1 MTQHTGSASPMRL
14 GAFTVLTDEGIQPG
28 TLASALEERGF
39 ESCFLGEHSHVPV
52 HRETPNPHLVFRSLD
67 PIVAL
72 TAMAGAT
79 ERLRLG
85 TAVALVVQRD
95 PIYLA
100 KEVAT
105 LDLLSGGRVEL
116 GVGAGWLIEEMRN
129 HGTDPA
135 SRGALL
141 RERVLAMK
149 AIWTHEAAEFHG
161 DLVDFDPIYQW
172 PKPVQRPHPPV
183 LLGGWGPSTY
193 RRVLDYADGWL
204 PVAAGRSLDELAAG
218 IGQLQQ
224 HAKEQDRGPVPVTA
238 AFADPSLDDLAR
250 AADIGVDRALVM
262 VPDGAQEK
270 ETLELLD
277 HYTGFLAR

>member
-1 MTQHTGSASPMRL
+1 MRL
-14 GAFTVLTDEGIQPG
+14 GAFTVLTDEGIRPG
-28 TLASALEERGF
+28 ALASALEERGF
-39 ESCFLGEHSHVPV
+39 ESCFVGEHSHVPV
-52 HRETPNPHLVFRSLD
+52 HRETPNPNLVFRSLD

-72 TAMAGAT
+72 TAMAGT
-79 ERLRLG
+79 TSRLRLG

-116 GVGAGWLIEEMRN
+116 GVGAGWLTEEMRN

-135 SRGALL
+135 TRGTLL

-149 AIWTHEAAEFHG
+149 AIWTHDEAEFHG
-161 DLVDFDPIYQW
+161 ELVDFDPIYQW

-183 LLGGWGPSTY
+183 LLGGWGASTH
-193 RRVLDYADGWL
+193 RRVLEYGDGWL
-204 PVAAGRSLDELAAG
+204 PVAAGRSLAELAAA

-224 HAKEQDRGPVPVTA
+224 HAQDQGRSRLAVTA
-238 AFADPSLDDLAR
+238 AFADPSPDDLAR

-262 VPDGAQEK
+262 VPDGAGEN
-270 ETLELLD
+270 EALELLD
-277 HYTGFLAR
+277 RYTGYLAR

>member
-1 MTQHTGSASPMRL
+1 MTEQTGTANPMWL
-14 GAFTVLTDEGIQPG
+14 GAFTVLTDEGIRPG
-28 TLASALEERGF
+28 ALASALEERGF
-39 ESCFLGEHSHVPV
+39 ESCFVGEHSHVPV
-52 HRETPNPHLVFRSLD
+52 HRETPNPSLVFRSLD

-79 ERLRLG
+79 TRLRLG

-105 LDLLSGGRVEL
+105 LDFLSGGRVEL
-116 GVGAGWLIEEMRN
+116 GVGAGWLTEEMRN

-135 SRGALL
+135 TRGTLL

-149 AIWTHEAAEFHG
+149 AIWTHDEAEFHG
-161 DLVDFDPIYQW
+161 ELVDFDPIYQW

-183 LLGGWGPSTY
+183 LLGGWGPSTH

-204 PVAAGRSLDELAAG
+204 PVAAGRSLDELAIA

-224 HAKEQDRGPVPVTA
+224 HAQDQGRSRLAVTA
-238 AFADPSLDDLAR
+238 AFADPSPDDLAR

-262 VPDGAQEK
+262 VPDGAEAN

-277 HYTGFLAR
+277 RYTGYLAR

>member
-1 MTQHTGSASPMRL
+1 MTEHAGNANPMRL
-14 GAFTVLTDEGIQPG
+14 GAFTVLTDEGIRPAS
-28 TLASALEERGF
+28 LASALEERGF
-39 ESCFLGEHSHVPV
+39 ESCFVGEHSHVPV
-52 HRETPNPHLVFRSLD
+52 HRETPNPNLVLRSLD

-79 ERLRLG
+79 TRLRLG

-116 GVGAGWLIEEMRN
+116 GVGAGWLTEEMRN

-135 SRGALL
+135 TRLTLL

-149 AIWTHEAAEFHG
+149 AIWTYERAEFHG

-183 LLGGWGPSTY
+183 LLGGWGPSTF

-224 HAKEQDRGPVPVTA
+224 HAKQQGRGRVPVTA
-238 AFADPSLDDLAR
+238 AFADPSPDDLAR

-262 VPDGAQEK
+262 VPDGAEEK
-270 ETLELLD
+270 DTLELLD
-277 HYTGFLAR
+277 RYTSFPAQ

>member
-1 MTQHTGSASPMRL
+1 MRL
-14 GAFTVLTDEGIQPG
+14 GVFTVLTDEGIRPG
-28 TLASALEERGF
+28 ALASALEERGF
-39 ESCFLGEHSHVPV
+39 ESCFVGEHSHVPV
-52 HRETPNPHLVFRSLD
+52 HRETPNPDLVFRSLD

-79 ERLRLG
+79 SRLRLG

-135 SRGALL
+135 TRGTLL

-149 AIWTHEAAEFHG
+149 AIWTHDEAEFHG
-161 DLVDFDPIYQW
+161 ELVDFDPIYQW

-183 LLGGWGPSTY
+183 LLGGWGASTH
-193 RRVLDYADGWL
+193 RRVLEFADGWL
-204 PVAAGRSLDELAAG
+204 PVAAGRPLAELGVA

-224 HAKEQDRGPVPVTA
+224 HAQDQGRSRLAVTA

-262 VPDGAQEK
+262 IPDGAEVN

-277 HYTGFLAR
+277 RYTDFLAR

>member
-1 MTQHTGSASPMRL
+1 MRL
-14 GAFTVLTDEGIQPG
+14 GVFTVLTDEGIRPG
-28 TLASALEERGF
+28 ALASALEERGF
-39 ESCFLGEHSHVPV
+39 ESCFVGEHSHVPV
-52 HRETPNPHLVFRSLD
+52 HRETPNPNLVFRSLD

-72 TAMAGAT
+72 TAMAGT
-79 ERLRLG
+79 TSRLRLG

-116 GVGAGWLIEEMRN
+116 GVGAGWLTEEMRN

-135 SRGALL
+135 TRGTLL

-149 AIWTHEAAEFHG
+149 AIWTHDEAEFHG
-161 DLVDFDPIYQW
+161 ELVDFDPIYQW

-183 LLGGWGPSTY
+183 LLGGWGASTH
-193 RRVLDYADGWL
+193 RRVLEYADGWL
-204 PVAAGRSLDELAAG
+204 PVAAGRSLAELAAA

-224 HAKEQDRGPVPVTA
+224 LAQDQGRSRLAVTA
-238 AFADPSLDDLAR
+238 AFADPSPDDLAR

-262 VPDGAQEK
+262 VPDGAGEN

-277 HYTGFLAR
+277 RYTGFLAR